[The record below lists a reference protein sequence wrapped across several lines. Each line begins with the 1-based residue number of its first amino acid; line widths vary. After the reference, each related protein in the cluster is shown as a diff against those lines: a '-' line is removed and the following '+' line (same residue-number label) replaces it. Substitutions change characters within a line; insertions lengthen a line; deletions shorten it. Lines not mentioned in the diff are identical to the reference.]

1 MSAPARRG
9 RVYKDTT
16 FQQLRSFY
24 EAARLGSLSAAA
36 AALGLA
42 QPTVSQQIH
51 ALERQFGEPL
61 LEPFGRGS
69 RLTEAGR
76 LLADLAGPTV
86 LNMVSLKRRYEE
98 ARGQLEQRLIIAATP
113 RTMIEDLLE
122 CLQSF
127 TPGHPRVRVT
137 LRETWRDQVPAVVQ
151 AGEVDMG
158 FMGQWSSRGN
168 EPTAAYPWLEFQPW
182 YRLDT
187 MLLTPIDHPLAR
199 RRVVRP
205 RDLLGYPLINGS
217 EGMPDL
223 PIRDLFAQVG
233 MFLQAPCG
241 VEAALASSIVR
252 LVTLGFGVGLVG
264 ALPGKPAPAGLHARN
279 MTRHFGQQNICLVW
293 RKHYPLSDAAQAFAA
308 VVKTQLNPTRKA
320 SGMSR

>member
-1 MSAPARRG
+1 MSARVRRG

-36 AALGLA
+36 ASLGLA

-86 LNMVSLKRRYEE
+86 LNMTLLKRQYEE
-98 ARGQLEQRLIIAATP
+98 VRGRLEQRLIIAATP
-113 RTMIEDLLE
+113 RTLVEDLLE
-122 CLQSF
+122 CLTVF
-127 TPGHPRVRVT
+127 TPRHPCVRVT
-137 LRETWRDQVPAVVQ
+137 LREFGRDQVPTVVQ

-158 FMGQWSSRGN
+158 FMGEWSGRK
-168 EPTAAYPWLEFQPW
+168 ETPQATYPWLEFEPW
-182 YRLDT
+182 YQLDT
-187 MLLTPIDHPLAR
+187 MLFTPVDHPLAR

-205 RDLLGYPLINGS
+205 RDLLGYPLLNGP

-223 PIRDLFAQVG
+223 PIKDQLTKLGIFRQPPA
-233 MFLQAPCG
+233 C
-241 VEAALASSIVR
+241 VEAALAASIIR
-252 LVTLGFGVGLVG
+252 LVALGFGIGLIGV
-264 ALPGKPAPAGLHARN
+264 APGKAAPAGVHVRD
-279 MTRHFGQQNICLVW
+279 MTRYFGRQNIYLVW
-293 RKHYPLSDAAQAFAA
+293 RKHHPLSEAARAFAA
-308 VVKTQLNPTRKA
+308 IVKAQLNRGGKRPPRD
-320 SGMSR
+320 